1 MKKRT
6 LLRLFSLALAL
17 LLCLSMGAA
26 AHADASSY
34 VMARQTYGS
43 SDSLEFSY
51 NEFGLATRLGLG
63 YVGYNWEEFA
73 PEDVMI
79 IQVRYRYDDAGRPVW
94 LRMDAVGEGEGIEAA
109 IENSPGEDEQG
120 PVQVRLHDIR
130 IFDGDTEEELDE
142 NNLSTVWNLAV
153 SALRYAG
160 CYRNA
165 AFTMDGTENSL
176 MLRDG
181 REVVLRNTNGA
192 RATQVV
198 RTFDG
203 NGVVTETNSYFERAE
218 DDWVRTYYSTVYFDT
233 RGRITAAEAYE
244 GDGTLRSRFQVRYT
258 TVTNPNGG
266 ESIDF
271 GTIMESSNEEQH
283 GLSYSRYYYDADG
296 NLTRAVQITPYTGES
311 ASHMEQTTTWDYAPD
326 GQLLR
331 KEAIRYRDG
340 EIESHTLEEY
350 VSLWDALLGNA

>member
-94 LRMDAVGEGEGIEAA
+94 LRMDAVGEGDGFEAA
-109 IENSPGEDEQG
+109 IENNPGENKDS
-120 PVQVRLHDIR
+120 PVQVRLHDVR
-130 IFDGDTEEELDE
+130 IFDGDTVEEPDE
-142 NNLSTVWNLAV
+142 DNLTTVWNLGT
-153 SALRYAG
+153 SALRYAS

-165 AFTMDGTENSL
+165 VFTMDGTENSL
-176 MLRDG
+176 TLRDG
-181 REVVLRNTNGA
+181 VEMMSTTVNGNRKTSVFRGLGFPREEGTHVYTRENEKWVSTYSNVIRFDSQGRIISA
-192 RATQVV
+192 ESYDGKGV
-198 RTFDG
+198 RT
-203 NGVVTETNSYFERAE
+203 VVFS
-218 DDWVRTYYSTVYFDT
+218 
-233 RGRITAAEAYE
+233 
-244 GDGTLRSRFQVRYT
+244 VRYT

-271 GTIMESSNEEQH
+271 GTIMESSNEEQQ

-296 NLTRAVQITPYTGES
+296 NLTRAVQITPYTGEY
-311 ASHMEQTTTWDYAPD
+311 ASHTEQTTTWDYTPD

-350 VSLWDALLGNA
+350 IPLWDALLGNA